1 MFQSNNNALIEYVIF
16 DKIKIIA
23 KNYGINWSQNGNDKF
38 WKYQSFKNTWNNSTF
53 KYIYIHQFGEN
64 LLEEDPFA
72 RRSFV

>member
-38 WKYQSFKNTWNNSTF
+38 WPPKVSEFQEY
-53 KYIYIHQFGEN
+53 
-64 LLEEDPFA
+64 LE
-72 RRSFV
+72 

>member
-1 MFQSNNNALIEYVIF
+1 MFQSNNNAFIEYVIF

-53 KYIYIHQFGEN
+53 KYIYTSVWRKPFGGG
-64 LLEEDPFA
+64 PF
-72 RRSFV
+72 RS